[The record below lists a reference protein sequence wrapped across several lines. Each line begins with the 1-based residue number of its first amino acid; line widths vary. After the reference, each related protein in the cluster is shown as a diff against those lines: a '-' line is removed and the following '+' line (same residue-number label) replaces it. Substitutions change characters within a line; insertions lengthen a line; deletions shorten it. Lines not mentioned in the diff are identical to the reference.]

1 VPSRR
6 APGIFALCAVVLA
19 AISFAGVDVSLA
31 DSGGCGAATC
41 SAGLPGFAVVCAVV
55 GTLALLASIPPAVA
69 WFVSAI
75 HHAQHDAET
84 EHPGLAAL
92 RPATVRSY
100 EEDDT

>member
-1 VPSRR
+1 MPSPR
-6 APGIFALCAVVLA
+6 AQGVFALCAVVLA

-31 DSGGCGAATC
+31 DSGTCAAGDC
-41 SAGLPGFAVVCAVV
+41 SVGLPAFAIVCAVV

-75 HHAQHDAET
+75 HHSQHDAET
-84 EHPGLAAL
+84 EHPGMAAL

-100 EEDDT
+100 EEDDA